1 MTSPSSHAVLSP
13 SSAHRWLACPASV
26 GLVASMPERVE
37 ETSAYAREGTL
48 AHEAAEKSAAYT
60 FGQLPKDELTR
71 WLDAFAPDVGDRY
84 EMLEHAHAWSQR
96 LSDFALDM
104 GGADAVLLEQRFET
118 GVPSCWGTADA
129 VLVSGDTVHVCDFK
143 YGQGVKV
150 NAANNPQ
157 MMLYA
162 LGALDAFS
170 LVSEIKHVAM
180 TIYQPRIE
188 HLSTAHMSAS
198 DLLAWREE
206 ITPVAEVAL
215 AGGGQYAPSE
225 SACRFCPAQAVCRPR
240 MEAALAEDFGKPA
253 DLLEM
258 DEIGDLLHRI
268 PAIKQWCADVEKY
281 ALKSAYEDGV
291 PVPGW
296 KPVIGKGQRKINP
309 DRWLA
314 AVAQLQEEGVD
325 AMRITRTMPET
336 LGALKKVLGA
346 ERMAKLEDDG
356 VIVIPPGQPKLVP
369 EIAPGIPTDRN
380 SSARSDFEVPF

>member
-26 GLVASMPERVE
+26 GLVASMPERAE

-48 AHEAAEKSAAYT
+48 AHEAAEKSAAFF

-71 WLDAFAPDVGDRY
+71 WVNAFAPDVGDRD
-84 EMLEHAHAWSQR
+84 EMLEHARAWTQVLAR
-96 LSDFALDM
+96 FEEDM
-104 GGADAVLLEQRFET
+104 GGAQVLLEQRFET
-118 GVPSCWGTADA
+118 GVPNCRGTADA
-129 VLVSGDTVHVCDFK
+129 VLVSNDTVHVCDYK

-150 NAANNPQ
+150 NAAGNPQ

-188 HLSTAHMSAS
+188 HLSTAHLSAS

-215 AGGGQYAPSE
+215 AGGGDFAPSE

-240 MEAALAEDFGKPA
+240 MEAALSEDFGKPA
-253 DLLEM
+253 NLLEM

-268 PAIKQWCADVEKY
+268 PAIKRWCADVEKY

-291 PVPGW
+291 AVPGW

-336 LGALKKVLGA
+336 LGTLKKVLGA
-346 ERMAKLEDDG
+346 ERMARLEDDG